1 MSMYM
6 RTRNTIFLYFFVLVI
21 SIGLVTC
28 KGDRG
33 EDEIIARVGN
43 ASLSLADMKR
53 RMEWEGMRPE
63 QESEF
68 VDRWV
73 NRELLYQ
80 EAKKLGLDKS
90 ESEDLLMELEIV
102 EKEYLIQKLL
112 DRTFAQKIQ
121 ITEEEIQSYYETN
134 MDLFRVDED
143 QVKILHIL
151 TESKEEANLALQEI
165 RAGKP
170 FDQVAKER
178 SIGIFNEKGGDMG
191 FIKWGDVI
199 PEIARVAFRTAE
211 GEVPNVFESNNYG
224 FHIIKVIRKLSKG
237 DAKDLADV
245 RNEILQQL
253 QVRKERFVY
262 TDLVFQLQNNAK
274 VQISVPKNREEVS
287 DTMNVSINP

>member
-1 MSMYM
+1 M

-191 FIKWGDVI
+191 FIKRLDVI
-199 PEIARVAFRTAE
+199 PEIERVAFRTAE
-211 GEVPNVFESNNYG
+211 GRESDIFQSNYG
-224 FHIIKVIRKLSKG
+224 FHIIKVIKKLSK
-237 DAKDLADV
+237 DDVKDIADV

-253 QVRKERFVY
+253 QVRKERFFY
-262 TDLVFQLQNNAK
+262 TDLVGQLQNNAK